1 MSNIFYIFFQIF
13 IQKALHFLYKCY
25 IIKSWKGN

>member
-1 MSNIFYIFFQIF
+1 MSNYFYIFFQIF
-13 IQKALHFLYKCY
+13 VQKLLHFLSKCY